1 MIKRFLIILVLIFY
15 LPNLSIA
22 DDIRDFQIEGMS
34 LGDSLLKFFDEKDID
49 RDYVFPNKKFAT
61 YADVGINFETYK
73 GFQVFYYDDDKNF
86 IIQYIAGKIL
96 YEDSITECYKKMKE
110 IVAQLKE
117 TLPNA
122 EVNDDGIRKHTKDK
136 SGKSTAHQIFFNL
149 GDGSEISVACSDW
162 DKDMQKEGSH
172 ADNLAVALRSKE
184 FAEWL
189 NTDEAYKP
197 D

>member
-1 MIKRFLIILVLIFY
+1 MNRLLLILILTF
-15 LPNLSIA
+15 SFQSWTKA
-22 DDIRDFQIEGMS
+22 DDISDFEIEGMS
-34 LGDSLLKFFDEKDID
+34 IGDSLLKFFDEQDIG

-61 YADVGINFETYK
+61 YANYGMNFETYE

-86 IIQYIAGKIL
+86 KIQYIAGKIL
-96 YEDSITECYKKMKE
+96 YKDSIAECYKKMNE
-110 IVAQLKE
+110 IVAQLKKILSN
-117 TLPNA
+117 TKA
-122 EVNDDGIRKHTKDK
+122 DDQGIRKNMKDK
-136 SGKSTAHQIFFNL
+136 SGKSTAHQVFFNL
-149 GDGSEISVACSDW
+149 EDSSEISVACTDW
-162 DKDMQKEGSH
+162 NKDMQKDGSH

>member
-1 MIKRFLIILVLIFY
+1 MRTNRAELFHKIMLLWVL
-15 LPNLSIA
+15 
-22 DDIRDFQIEGMS
+22 
-34 LGDSLLKFFDEKDID
+34 
-49 RDYVFPNKKFAT
+49 
-61 YADVGINFETYK
+61 
-73 GFQVFYYDDDKNF
+73 QVFYYDDDKNF

-122 EVNDDGIRKHTKDK
+122 EVNDDGIRKHDKDK

-149 GDGSEISVACSDW
+149 DDGSEISVACSDW
-162 DKDMQKEGSH
+162 GKDMQKEGSH

>member
-1 MIKRFLIILVLIFY
+1 M
-15 LPNLSIA
+15 SIW
-22 DDIRDFQIEGMS
+22 
-34 LGDSLLKFFDEKDID
+34 DSLLKFFDEKDID

-61 YADVGINFETYK
+61 YADVGINFETYQ

-122 EVNDDGIRKHTKDK
+122 EVKDDGIRKHTKDK
-136 SGKSTAHQIFFNL
+136 SGKSTAHQIFYL
-149 GDGSEISVACSDW
+149 Y
-162 DKDMQKEGSH
+162 
-172 ADNLAVALRSKE
+172 L
-184 FAEWL
+184 L
-189 NTDEAYKP
+189 NKLQFFFYMNSWHL
-197 D
+197 

>member
-1 MIKRFLIILVLIFY
+1 MKK
-15 LPNLSIA
+15 LSIYLFLLLFTLQIPSQA

-96 YEDSITECYKKMKE
+96 YEDSIAECYKKMNE
-110 IVAQLKE
+110 IVVQLKE
-117 TLPNA
+117 ILSNA
-122 EVNDDGIRKHTKDK
+122 EVNDEGIRKHDKDK
-136 SGKSTAHQIFFNL
+136 SGKSTAHQMFFNL
-149 GDGSEISVACSDW
+149 DDGSEISVAYTDW
-162 DKDMQKEGSH
+162 DMDMQKDGSH

-189 NTDEAYKP
+189 NSDEAYKP